1 MMRGQRTK
9 LRAFFWIFPALNY
22 KICTLIGGLFVPY
35 IRKKGVAVG
44 EGSAFM
50 GIPIIDLT
58 RPYLIEIGKSCVFS
72 ADVTLL
78 THGYD
83 FCVLREKYGEVIG
96 SSGKV
101 VIEDNV
107 FVGARTVILK
117 GTRIGKNSIIG
128 AGSIV
133 THDIPA
139 NSVAAGNPCKVIM
152 TLDQYYEKRKK
163 LYVEEAKAYA
173 LEIYRKT
180 GRIPRRKD
188 FLDEFP
194 LFLDRSEK
202 LDLLDQ
208 NHLGSAITKFQ
219 ATKPT
224 YGSLE
229 EFLIAAGIPPSV
241 IKAKEKN

>member
-1 MMRGQRTK
+1 M
-9 LRAFFWIFPALNY
+9 LNY
-22 KICTLIGGLFVPY
+22 KICTLIGYYIPY
-35 IRKKGVAVG
+35 IRKKGVLIG
-44 EGSAFM
+44 KGTIFM

-58 RPYLIEIGKSCVFS
+58 RPYLVEIGRDCVFS

-78 THGYD
+78 THGFD
-83 FCVLREKYGEVIG
+83 FCVLQKKYGELLG
-96 SSGKV
+96 SSGKI

-107 FVGARTVILK
+107 FVGARAVILN

-133 THDIPA
+133 THDIPE

-180 GRIPRRKD
+180 GRMPCRED

-194 LFLDRSEK
+194 IFLDRSEK

-208 NHLGSAITKFQ
+208 SQLGPGITKFLE
-219 ATKPT
+219 TKPL
-224 YGSLE
+224 YASLE
-229 EFLIAAGIPPSV
+229 EFLVAAGVPV
-241 IKAKEKN
+241 DKLKEKA